1 MTAPDASWEP
11 DGAGVAAGQ
20 TVLLSLAVCESIAL
34 EAIQDPMQRSG
45 GVLQARRLKGRASE
59 ALEVSALAY
68 ARARAELDITLI
80 EGAGGSN
87 TRATG
92 RDATLRRALVDAAD
106 SLIALAS
113 AAADTA
119 VLAAELAEAVEPS
132 RRPDAAGCA
141 ELALGAARCVRHLVE
156 VNLALTRGDD
166 RRNRTAELISVAEQA
181 ATAAHR
187 TLDDG

>member
-45 GVLQARRLKGRASE
+45 AVLQTRRLKGRASE
-59 ALEVSALAY
+59 ALEISARAY
-68 ARARAELDITLI
+68 ARARAELDITLL
-80 EGAGGSN
+80 EGAGSN
-87 TRATG
+87 PRATG

-106 SLIALAS
+106 SLIALAA

-119 VLAAELAEAVEPS
+119 VLAAALTETVEPS

-141 ELALGAARCVRHLVE
+141 ELTLGAVRCVRHLVE

-166 RRNRTAELISVAEQA
+166 RRIRTVELISVAEQA
-181 ATAAHR
+181 ATAARR
-187 TLDDG
+187 TLEDG

>member
-1 MTAPDASWEP
+1 MTAPDSSWEP

-20 TVLLSLAVCESIAL
+20 TVVLSLAVCESIAL
-34 EAIQDPMQRSG
+34 EAIEDQAQRSG
-45 GVLQARRLKGRASE
+45 AVLQARRLRERTTE
-59 ALEVSALAY
+59 ALDVSSRAY

-80 EGAGGSN
+80 ETAGSS

-106 SLIALAS
+106 SLIALAA

-119 VLAAELAEAVEPS
+119 VLAAELAKAVEPS

-141 ELALGAARCVRHLVE
+141 ELALGAARGLGHLVE
-156 VNLALTRGDD
+156 VNLALTRGDE
-166 RRNRTAELISVAEQA
+166 RRDRTAELISVAEHA
-181 ATAAHR
+181 AAAARR
-187 TLDDG
+187 TLEDG